1 MKPSKIFGGFIFLYY
16 LCINKEQQTT
26 TIMKL
31 AFNRITFTI
40 ALTITLLTLTIFC
53 NEYLN
58 VAIFIFAFLLWV
70 LSLTHISEDKNKT
83 QEEKKILNTMNS
95 VFEE

>member
-1 MKPSKIFGGFIFLYY
+1 MKSSKIFGGFIFLYY

-26 TIMKL
+26 TIM
-31 AFNRITFTI
+31 NRIILTI

-70 LSLTHISEDKNKT
+70 LGLTNVSEDKNKT
-83 QEEKKILNTMNS
+83 QGEKKILDAMNS

>member
-1 MKPSKIFGGFIFLYY
+1 MKSSEIFGGFIFYCY
-16 LCINKEQQTT
+16 LCIKKEQQTT
-26 TIMKL
+26 TIM
-31 AFNRITFTI
+31 NRIILTI

-70 LSLTHISEDKNKT
+70 LGLTNVSEDKNKT
-83 QEEKKILNTMNS
+83 QGEKKILDAMNS

>member
-1 MKPSKIFGGFIFLYY
+1 MYY

-31 AFNRITFTI
+31 AFNRITLTI

-58 VAIFIFAFLLWV
+58 VVIFTSAFLLWV
-70 LSLTHISEDKNKT
+70 LGLTHISEDENKT
-83 QEEKKILNTMNS
+83 KEEKKILNTMNS